1 MNIFLI
7 IQHSITIVVPMNAI
21 TNKII
26 SDDIRQQILDAAST
40 RFTQYGYNKTTMAE
54 IAKDCG
60 MSAANLYRHFENKLD
75 IGANL
80 ACECLGNKTIGV
92 RDIVQQKQQP
102 ASERLQNIVL
112 SNLNYTYGQW
122 SENPRMNEM
131 VNAICGDRMDIVDDY
146 RQNEHALLVELLGD
160 GITNGEFAI
169 DDVEDTADAITA
181 AISMFN
187 TPLLMHTCSLEQFTS
202 KANSVV
208 KLLLNGILK

>member
-1 MNIFLI
+1 M
-7 IQHSITIVVPMNAI
+7 A
-21 TNKII
+21 TNPSKNI
-26 SDDIRQQILDAAST
+26 SDDVQQQILDAASE

-80 ACECLGNKTIGV
+80 ACECLGNKTIGIH
-92 RDIVQQKQQP
+92 DIVQQKQQP

-131 VNAICGDRMDIVDDY
+131 VNAICGARMDIVDDY
-146 RQNEHALLVELLGD
+146 RLNEHALLVELLND
-160 GITNGEFAI
+160 GISNGEFVI
-169 DDVEDTADAITA
+169 DDTEDTAYAITA
-181 AISMFN
+181 AITMFN
-187 TPLLMHTCSLEQFTS
+187 TPLLMSIYTLEEFTS
-202 KANSVV
+202 KADSVV
-208 KLLLNGILK
+208 KLLLNGILKK

>member
-1 MNIFLI
+1 MTTKPTKKL
-7 IQHSITIVVPMNAI
+7 
-21 TNKII
+21 
-26 SDDIRQQILDAAST
+26 SDDVQQQILDAASE

-80 ACECLGNKTIGV
+80 ACGCLTNKTSVIQE
-92 RDIVQQKQQP
+92 IVQQKKEP
-102 ASERLQNIVL
+102 ASKRLKDIVL
-112 SNLNYTYGQW
+112 GNLNYTYGQW

-131 VNAICGDRMDIVDDY
+131 VTAICGARLDIVDDY
-146 RQNEHALLVELLGD
+146 KSVEHALLVELLED
-160 GITNGEFAI
+160 GIANGEFEI
-169 DDVEDTADAITA
+169 DDVEDTVNAIIA

-187 TPLLMHTCSLEQFTS
+187 TPLLMSIYTLEQFTS

-208 KLLLNGILK
+208 KLLLNGILKK

>member
-1 MNIFLI
+1 M
-7 IQHSITIVVPMNAI
+7 ITKP
-21 TNKII
+21 NKKL
-26 SDDIRQQILDAAST
+26 SDDVQQQILDAASE

-80 ACECLGNKTIGV
+80 ACGCLTNKTSVIQE
-92 RDIVQQKQQP
+92 IVQQKKEP
-102 ASERLQNIVL
+102 ASKRLKDIVL
-112 SNLNYTYGQW
+112 GNLNYTYGQW

-131 VNAICGDRMDIVDDY
+131 VTAICGARLDIVDDY
-146 RQNEHALLVELLGD
+146 KSVEHALLVELLED
-160 GITNGEFAI
+160 GIANGEFEI
-169 DDVEDTADAITA
+169 DDVEDTVNAIIA

-187 TPLLMHTCSLEQFTS
+187 TPLLMSIYTLEQFTS

-208 KLLLNGILK
+208 KLLLNGILKK